1 MVVTSSGL
9 VSRRAPACLQGKREM
24 VLRRGKEDSD
34 YTVTEVH
41 VSPLSSEAHVNS
53 EFRSPINSPNSTAAG
68 AGLFLSAPLDN
79 LFSLGQKLEKCIISL
94 EFLCAFLRLS
104 ERISPWRLV
113 DLCLLPPPPLLPRF
127 STSPPPRPEGLPFPL
142 QSCPGSEMGFR
153 K

>member
-1 MVVTSSGL
+1 
-9 VSRRAPACLQGKREM
+9 M

-68 AGLFLSAPLDN
+68 AGLFLPAPLDN

-104 ERISPWRLV
+104 ERISPWLLV
-113 DLCLLPPPPLLPRF
+113 DLCLLPPPPCSLD
-127 STSPPPRPEGLPFPL
+127 SPPPLPQDPKVYHFPCSPVQAL
-142 QSCPGSEMGFR
+142 KWGSGNKDGSERFLLVLFNICQFCAL
-153 K
+153 